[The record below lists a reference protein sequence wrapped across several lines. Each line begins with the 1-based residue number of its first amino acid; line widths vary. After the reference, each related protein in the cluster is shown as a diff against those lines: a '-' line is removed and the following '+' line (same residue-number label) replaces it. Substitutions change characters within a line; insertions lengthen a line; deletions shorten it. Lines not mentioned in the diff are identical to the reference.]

1 MNRLNFIQNIVLGGI
16 AFTVPSW
23 LIKEAIPQLNSIQ
36 HVRHGLLDFSMQH
49 ENILEYKGHQFRLDQ
64 MFENGH
70 SSNPKKD
77 LFVLSIAKDGKTR
90 QKVFEGKP
98 SLEQYF

>member
-1 MNRLNFIQNIVLGGI
+1 MVLGGL
-16 AFTVPSW
+16 AFAVPPY
-23 LIKEAIPQLNSIQ
+23 LVKEAIPQLNSIQ

-70 SSNPKKD
+70 SSNPSKD
-77 LFVLSIAKDGKTR
+77 LFVLSIARDGKII